1 MPRRSAALDR
11 AAAAGT
17 RFGGHPPAGRRE
29 HRVRFWEAIA
39 RGASSVDAAAEAGVL
54 PSIGVRWFRKGGGM
68 PPLSLAPV
76 SGRYVLRGAGGDRG
90 PARSWLWGAGDRAP
104 VGAGGVDDLQRELQ
118 RNLALRTGRPEYR
131 ASTAQTHADRRARR
145 PKPAKLA
152 VNPQLRRYVQDR
164 LAGAVQR
171 PDGSVAG
178 PQILWAG
185 RRRGPRKDRRWG
197 QSWSPEQLSCRLRVE
212 FPDDES
218 MRVSHEAIYQSL
230 YVQGRGA
237 LRRELT
243 ACLRTGR
250 ALRVPGNRTSRGNR
264 SFVTDELLISER
276 PAEVDDRAVR
286 GHWEGD
292 LILGTDRSAIGTLV
306 ERSSRFTMLL
316 HLPPTEG
323 HDGPTTNSSP
333 GRTGA
338 GAAAVRDAI
347 ADTITTL
354 PEQLRRSLTWDQGI
368 EMAQH
373 VRLRLDTGL
382 QIYFCDPRSP
392 WQRGT
397 NENTNGLLRQYFPSG
412 TNLARHSADELAAV
426 AAALN
431 GRPRKTLGWK
441 TPAEVLTE
449 YLSAAVTRLQHP
461 TLMTSRNCAIRGLP
475 GGARTDAHGDRSGSR
490 GSYPPRLPQNRT
502 YAVRIRLF
510 GTAGY
515 DPRRRPV
522 LRPRIIPIAPVAAV
536 RGRRRAGARDAGRP
550 GRSIRAWRSTRC
562 AVPDRRHACGSAP
575 TRTCVLRRSA
585 ATRSRA

>member
-1 MPRRSAALDR
+1 MPRRSPALDR

-17 RFGGHPPAGRRE
+17 RSGGRPPAGRRE

-68 PPLSLAPV
+68 APLSLAPV
-76 SGRYVLRGAGGDRG
+76 SGRYLSFAEREEITVLLARGCGVREI
-90 PARSWLWGAGDRAP
+90 ARQLGRAP
-104 VGAGGVDDLQRELQ
+104 STISRELQ
-118 RNLALRTGRPEYR
+118 RNSALRTGRPEYR

-152 VNPQLRRYVQDR
+152 VNPELRRYVQDR

-178 PQILWAG
+178 PQISWAG

-197 QSWSPEQLSCRLRVE
+197 QSWSPEQISCRLRVD

-250 ALRVPGNRTSRGNR
+250 ALRVPRNRTSRGNR

-276 PAEVDDRAVR
+276 PAEVDDRAVP

-316 HLPPTEG
+316 NLPSIEG
-323 HDGPTTNSSP
+323 HDSPTTKSSP
-333 GRTGA
+333 ARTGA

-347 ADTITTL
+347 AETITTL
-354 PEQLRRSLTWDQGI
+354 PEQLRQSLTWDQGI

-373 VRLRLDTGL
+373 VQLRLDTGL

-397 NENTNGLLRQYFPSG
+397 NENTNGLLRQYFPRG

-441 TPAEVLTE
+441 TPTEVLTE
-449 YLSAAVTRLQHP
+449 YLS
-461 TLMTSRNCAIRGLP
+461 
-475 GGARTDAHGDRSGSR
+475 
-490 GSYPPRLPQNRT
+490 
-502 YAVRIRLF
+502 
-510 GTAGY
+510 
-515 DPRRRPV
+515 
-522 LRPRIIPIAPVAAV
+522 VAA
-536 RGRRRAGARDAGRP
+536 
-550 GRSIRAWRSTRC
+550 
-562 AVPDRRHACGSAP
+562 
-575 TRTCVLRRSA
+575 
-585 ATRSRA
+585 

>member
-1 MPRRSAALDR
+1 MPRRSRALDR

-17 RFGGHPPAGRRE
+17 RGMGRPPAGRRE

-39 RGASSVDAAAEAGVL
+39 RGASSERAAVEAGVL
-54 PSIGVRWFRKGGGM
+54 PSIGVRWFRKCGGM
-68 PPLSLAPV
+68 PPLDLAPV
-76 SGRYVLRGAGGDRG
+76 AGRYLSFTEREEIAVLLARGCGVREI
-90 PARSWLWGAGDRAP
+90 ARQLGRAP
-104 VGAGGVDDLQRELQ
+104 STISRELQ
-118 RNLALRTGRPEYR
+118 RNAALRTGRPEYR

-152 VNPQLRRYVQDR
+152 VNPELRAYVQDR
-164 LAGAVQR
+164 LSGVVRR
-171 PDGSVAG
+171 PDGSVVG
-178 PQILWAG
+178 PQVGWRG
-185 RRRGPRKDRRWG
+185 RRHGPRKDRRWG
-197 QSWSPEQLSCRLRVE
+197 QCWSPEQIAARLRVD

-218 MRVSHEAIYQSL
+218 MRISHEAIYQSL

-250 ALRVPGNRTSRGNR
+250 ALRVPRNRTSRGNR

-276 PAEVDDRAVR
+276 PPEVADRAVP

-316 HLPPTEG
+316 HLPPIEG
-323 HDGPTTNSSP
+323 HNSPRVKTGPP
-333 GRTGA
+333 ITGA
-338 GAAAVRDAI
+338 GARAVRNAI
-347 ADTITTL
+347 AETIGTL

-373 VRLRLDTGL
+373 IQLRLDTGL

-397 NENTNGLLRQYFPSG
+397 NENTNGLLRQYFPRG
-412 TNLARHSADELAAV
+412 TDLARHSADELEAV

-431 GRPRKTLGWK
+431 GRPRKTLGWR

-449 YLSAAVTRLQHP
+449 YLTAA
-461 TLMTSRNCAIRGLP
+461 A
-475 GGARTDAHGDRSGSR
+475 
-490 GSYPPRLPQNRT
+490 
-502 YAVRIRLF
+502 
-510 GTAGY
+510 
-515 DPRRRPV
+515 
-522 LRPRIIPIAPVAAV
+522 
-536 RGRRRAGARDAGRP
+536 
-550 GRSIRAWRSTRC
+550 
-562 AVPDRRHACGSAP
+562 
-575 TRTCVLRRSA
+575 
-585 ATRSRA
+585 